1 LRLANATD
9 GLILL
14 VVRYGEELSA
24 VAQEY
29 GSRLA
34 GVIVNGLPK
43 YRAED
48 VDGTLAADLESSG
61 TRLLGSIPD
70 DRRMLAPRIGQVAEF
85 LGGEFLNGE
94 DQSDRLLE
102 NFLIGGLVLDWGP
115 FYFSSRKNTGV
126 IVRGDRPDV
135 QIAAIQT
142 DTTRALVLTKGVRPV
157 EYVVYEAEQRGIP
170 LVVVP
175 GNTHDVAEQLENLQ
189 PEVEFDHADKLAVET
204 YLPIYEKLCGLNYSI
219 IRLANVYG
227 PRQDPH
233 GEAGVVAIFAKA
245 MLAGKPLTIFGDGND
260 ERDYIYV
267 QDVVDAIARAAVGTL
282 PGPFNVGTGIGT
294 STNRIFE
301 VVAQNC
307 GHSEAAIHGP
317 DRPGDINRIS
327 LDPSKAARELGW
339 IPQVTLDD
347 GLRTTVDWFKQ
358 QGE

>member
-1 LRLANATD
+1 MATLIIASISDRAGKTAIAAALAVRMGTDESPIAVGRATSGDASGDGERDSGVFASLLPGNPSVSGSVDSIASTISSAAGGAKITIVEGSSDTQSNLQLANATD
-9 GLILL
+9 GLVLL
-14 VVRYGEELSA
+14 VARYGEGLTA
-24 VAQEY
+24 VAKEY

-48 VDGTLAADLESSG
+48 AEGALAADLETAG

-70 DRRMLAPRIGQVAEF
+70 DRRMLAPRLGQVAEF

-94 DQSDRLLE
+94 DQSDRLLD

-175 GNTHDVAEQLENLQ
+175 GNTHDVAEQLEGLQ
-189 PEVEFDHADKLAVET
+189 PQVGFDHADKLERMVDLVSEHIDVAALEDQ
-204 YLPIYEKLCGLNYSI
+204 
-219 IRLANVYG
+219 LAQ
-227 PRQDPH
+227 PATR
-233 GEAGVVAIFAKA
+233 
-245 MLAGKPLTIFGDGND
+245 
-260 ERDYIYV
+260 
-267 QDVVDAIARAAVGTL
+267 
-282 PGPFNVGTGIGT
+282 
-294 STNRIFE
+294 
-301 VVAQNC
+301 
-307 GHSEAAIHGP
+307 
-317 DRPGDINRIS
+317 
-327 LDPSKAARELGW
+327 
-339 IPQVTLDD
+339 
-347 GLRTTVDWFKQ
+347 
-358 QGE
+358 